1 MGDKGGV
8 KALLLQKVPALF
20 VQGCVCHSIA
30 LCASN
35 ACTELPN
42 SIEEVARRIYSYIM
56 NSPKRLS
63 EFAEF
68 QKFTEV
74 QPHKILHP
82 SCTRWLSL
90 EEVVK
95 RILEQWPALTL
106 YFTSAALEDG
116 MATASEVLQEL
127 HNPITKMY
135 FAFLSFILPAVNR
148 LNLEFQAT
156 SLKIHRLHTSI
167 SSSFKG
173 ILSYFIKPEKLKNKD
188 LTQISVS
195 DPSSFI
201 SLGDIYRG
209 AKTESIYLEHSAAIA
224 KRDLE
229 QFQIKTLN
237 FYVTLSRQMLKRF
250 LSNNLFSNLQ
260 LLEALDPVNVFQGKP
275 KSLIPLA
282 VKFPNIVDERVYEE
296 HNSEWRE
303 LTIGEIPALKD
314 KRVSEPEKF
323 WHAVSQERIGD
334 SPRFP
339 NLSNF
344 MLNLMSLP
352 HSSAAAER
360 IFSLVTNIK
369 TKNRSRLKTDTLNGL
384 LHSKN
389 LLQDV
394 DCRTWQPTP
403 KLIDKM
409 NTKWVKSPA
418 EVSQEVEDTQF

>member
-1 MGDKGGV
+1 MNRPNKRYHENTPEQCSGEHSSSDDDNESVTPKKKLTYEHKFQLKWLKDKHNLPISIMDHLPGLIANV
-8 KALLLQKVPALF
+8 TSDSKVA
-20 VQGCVCHSIA
+20 SA
-30 LCASN
+30 AKCAR
-35 ACTELPN
+35 T
-42 SIEEVARRIYSYIM
+42 
-56 NSPKRLS
+56 K
-63 EFAEF
+63 
-68 QKFTEV
+68 
-74 QPHKILHP
+74 
-82 SCTRWLSL
+82 
-90 EEVVK
+90 
-95 RILEQWPALTL
+95 
-106 YFTSAALEDG
+106 TSA
-116 MATASEVLQEL
+116 
-127 HNPITKMY
+127 I
-135 FAFLSFILPAVNR
+135 
-148 LNLEFQAT
+148 
-156 SLKIHRLHTSI
+156 
-167 SSSFKG
+167 FKNVMG
-173 ILSYFIKPEKLKNKD
+173 NPEKLKNKD

-296 HNSEWRE
+296 LNSEWRE